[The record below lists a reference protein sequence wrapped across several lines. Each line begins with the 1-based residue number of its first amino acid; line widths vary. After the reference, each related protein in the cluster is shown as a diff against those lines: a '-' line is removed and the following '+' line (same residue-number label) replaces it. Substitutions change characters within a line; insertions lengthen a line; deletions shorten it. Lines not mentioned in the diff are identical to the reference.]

1 MSAFEPH
8 ELLKAAAAQGN
19 LVEIDGVQLVPI
31 EYNGA
36 RVLTLSMMD
45 AVHQRPKDTARK
57 RFNDNKARFIEGED
71 YFVRNSDEAKQMGY
85 TAPNGLTLLTETGYS
100 MLVKSFTDD
109 LAWDVQRQLVKSYFA
124 KPVLAPV
131 AQPRRAGGNKSLDSF
146 RQARALDI
154 VTGVAD
160 RICAKFPSLGAP
172 AQQGIYAT
180 LVNGVVGQVV
190 IPLPKIERMYNATEV
205 GAKFGVNKAVV
216 GRLAKAH
223 GVKIDKYGEW
233 LLDKSQSSEKQV
245 ENFHY
250 NEAGVARIGE
260 LLGHG
265 GKPASGG
272 QAQLGFD
279 PPAG

>member
-1 MSAFEPH
+1 MCSVDIVIVINEEREAGRAELRHDHFIAKIEKHPGIDAPKFRGVYKGGNGQDRPCYYLPKREAELMVMSES
-8 ELLKAAAAQGN
+8 LKVQTRVYDRLAAIEAGTLPAAAPA
-19 LVEIDGVQLVPI
+19 
-31 EYNGA
+31 
-36 RVLTLSMMD
+36 
-45 AVHQRPKDTARK
+45 
-57 RFNDNKARFIEGED
+57 
-71 YFVRNSDEAKQMGY
+71 
-85 TAPNGLTLLTETGYS
+85 
-100 MLVKSFTDD
+100 
-109 LAWDVQRQLVKSYFA
+109 
-124 KPVLAPV
+124 
-131 AQPRRAGGNKSLDSF
+131 PRRATGGNRSLDSF

-205 GAKFGVNKAVV
+205 GAKFGVNRAVI

-265 GKPASGG
+265 GKPAPGG

-279 PPAG
+279 PPAAG

>member
-1 MSAFEPH
+1 MSGPIRNFDATMCSVDIVDVINE
-8 ELLKAAAAQGN
+8 ERKAEAETTGGTYTK
-19 LVEIDGVQLVPI
+19 LE
-31 EYNGA
+31 
-36 RVLTLSMMD
+36 
-45 AVHQRPKDTARK
+45 H
-57 RFNDNKARFIEGED
+57 
-71 YFVRNSDEAKQMGY
+71 SDFMKK
-85 TAPNGLTLLTETGYS
+85 
-100 MLVKSFTDD
+100 VKSHPGIDAGKFSGVYLGGNGQKRPCYNLPKREAELMVMSESLKVQTRVYDR
-109 LAWDVQRQLVKSYFA
+109 LAAVEAGAL
-124 KPVLAPV
+124 PAP
-131 AQPRRAGGNKSLDSF
+131 QPRRATGGNKSLDSF

-265 GKPASGG
+265 GKQASGG